1 MTDKTSPQTARKAA
15 TRRLSYQFTPYPSC
29 LVYHPLLGR
38 DERELLLL
46 IMLRGDLGCSFDE
59 RTFVKRLEIGPK
71 QFRRARARLMT
82 LKLIRVSRLARG
94 RFLHVFEKDL
104 TQWRL
109 TRDLFERL
117 KKDAVALNEPIPE
130 FAHPPFESLGH
141 FEATFAKA
149 FPKHEAGRIGRG
161 KPKIQELKVEEPTN
175 ESTQH
180 EAVPTED
187 SLEKNPDWKLRE
199 RFENKKFNLTSL
211 HPLRIMADYF
221 HESTNID
228 LVRCGEIESL
238 FEEQVE
244 YLRELEKRYLAIM
257 MKPREEIASVAAKV
271 IEKVNAGTKHSEIAA
286 YIDRIFMAARAKRT
300 LPQPEGGNNE
310 V

>member
-1 MTDKTSPQTARKAA
+1 MADEIAPQTARKAS

-46 IMLRGDLGCSFDE
+46 ILLRGDLGCSFDE

-71 QFRRARARLMT
+71 HFRRARARLMT

-117 KKDAVALNEPIPE
+117 KKDAAALNESIPE
-130 FAHPPFESLGH
+130 FVHPPFESLAH

-149 FPKHEAGRIGRG
+149 FPKHEAGRKGRG
-161 KPKIQELKVEEPTN
+161 KPKGKEPEPNEVVIATEPTVIKEGSPN
-175 ESTQH
+175 
-180 EAVPTED
+180 D
-187 SLEKNPDWKLRE
+187 PDWKIRE
-199 RFENKKFNLTSL
+199 RYENKTFNLKHQ
-211 HPLRIMADYF
+211 HPLRIMADF
-221 HESTNID
+221 FQETPSID
-228 LVRCGEIESL
+228 LVRCGEVDG
-238 FEEQVE
+238 FYKEQVE
-244 YLRELEKRYLAIM
+244 YLRELEKRYLEVM
-257 MKPREEIASVAAKV
+257 LKPREEILA
-271 IEKVNAGTKHSEIAA
+271 IA
-286 YIDRIFMAARAKRT
+286 DR
-300 LPQPEGGNNE
+300 LPMI
-310 V
+310 